1 MSWLY
6 SRALVEAYSADICS
20 DGAQSALSSG
30 NPTPQAYLSQDK
42 MKAFSRLSRYG
53 MTCKLLTDGHGE
65 ALLTSYLEDSH
76 AKTSASQAREQAS
89 TASDRA
95 CGGTW
100 HESLMKYDHDSHSW
114 KTHQHL
120 FDEVLP
126 ESSVILPKSGM
137 IVDGVLWELTTSA
150 RRTEEKESGYWLAPC
165 LPGNGGSHGKKQLKK
180 MLWPTPMKSDGSIS
194 GTTAQQSRETPQ
206 LAAAVKIWEQT
217 TPERRTAENESG
229 FWPTP
234 CLPGNGGSNGKA
246 KLKAMLWPTPRTTGL
261 DGGSNSR
268 KAAKDRGMWPTP
280 DCQNHRDGTKMRKDN
295 NAAIGGRHGVSLHH
309 AVAWPTPTASSGGA
323 EPKGKTGRKLVT
335 VVKNWPTPS
344 ASDNRD
350 RGNIGSPAILRRKE
364 KGKQIMLSQSV
375 STESGALNPDWVEW
389 LMGWPIGW
397 TGLKPLGMARF
408 QRWQQ
413 QHSDI

>member
-20 DGAQSALSSG
+20 DGAQSAPSSG
-30 NPTPQAYLSQDK
+30 NHTPQAYLSQDK
-42 MKAFSRLSRYG
+42 MKAFSRLSRSG

-65 ALLTSYLEDSH
+65 ALLTSYLVGSH
-76 AKTSASQAREQAS
+76 AKTSQSPEKAQAS

-100 HESLMKYDHDSHSW
+100 HESSMKYDRDSHSW
-114 KTHQHL
+114 KTHRHL

-137 IVDGVLWELTTSA
+137 TVDGVLWELMTSA
-150 RRTEEKESGYWLAPC
+150 RRTEEKESGYWLAPTAMQTNET
-165 LPGNGGSHGKKQLKK
+165 PGTFQARMEKYQNGTKVANLTMQVKNQKF
-180 MLWPTPMKSDGSIS
+180 WPTPMKSDGSIS

-206 LAAAVKIWEQT
+206 LAAAVKIW
-217 TPERRTAENESG
+217 
-229 FWPTP
+229 
-234 CLPGNGGSNGKA
+234 
-246 KLKAMLWPTPRTTGL
+246 
-261 DGGSNSR
+261 
-268 KAAKDRGMWPTP
+268 PTP
-280 DCQNHRDGTKMRKDN
+280 DTC
-295 NAAIGGRHGVSLHH
+295 GGGSGPSQANRNQPRLQD
-309 AVAWPTPTASSGGA
+309 AV
-323 EPKGKTGRKLVT
+323 KLF
-335 VVKNWPTPS
+335 PTPS

-350 RGNIGSPAILRRKE
+350 RGNIGSPATLRRKE

-397 TGLKPLGMARF
+397 TDLKPLGMARF
-408 QRWQQ
+408 QRQQQ

>member
-150 RRTEEKESGYWLAPC
+150 RRTEEK
-165 LPGNGGSHGKKQLKK
+165 
-180 MLWPTPMKSDGSIS
+180 
-194 GTTAQQSRETPQ
+194 
-206 LAAAVKIWEQT
+206 
-217 TPERRTAENESG
+217 ESG